1 MKYVLDAHTHTLA
14 SGHAYSTI
22 REMAYAAAQKGLEL
36 LGITEHAPNLPGT
49 CHGFYFENLKVV
61 ERSMYEIE
69 LLLGVEL
76 NILDFKGR
84 VDLEFNTLKK
94 MDIGIASLHA
104 PCIVPGTMED
114 NTAAYLNAMKNPYV
128 NIIGHPDDS
137 RFPVYYKDLVL
148 GAKENGVLLELN
160 NSSLNPNGARLN
172 PQENDIEMLELCK
185 RYGVSIVVN
194 SDSHIDTE
202 VGNHDQAQKLLDQL
216 DFPEELVVNRSVDEF
231 KKYVNRYKYPR
242 L

>member
-22 REMAYAAAQKGLEL
+22 REMAYAAAQKGLGL
-36 LGITEHAPNLPGT
+36 LGITEHAPDMPGT
-49 CHGFYFENLKVV
+49 CHAFYFENLKVV
-61 ERSMYEIE
+61 ERSMCGIE

-76 NILDFKGR
+76 NILDFNGR

-94 MDIGIASLHA
+94 MDIAIASLHT
-104 PCIVPGTMED
+104 PCISAGTKEE
-114 NTAAYLNAMKNPYV
+114 NTAAYINAMKNPYV

-137 RFPVYYKDLVL
+137 RFPVNYKDLVL
-148 GAKENGVLLELN
+148 SAKEKGILLELN
-160 NSSLNPNGARLN
+160 NSSLKSNGARVN
-172 PQENDIEMLELCK
+172 PLENDIEMLELCK
-185 RYGVSIVVN
+185 KYGVPIVIN

-202 VGNHDQAQKLLDQL
+202 VGNHDQAQKLLEQV
-216 DFPEELVVNRSVDEF
+216 DFPEELVINRSVDEF